1 MTATQVNAELLRNLA
16 LIAEDEE
23 LMERALKAIKRLVK
37 RKQEDEALMSKEE
50 YFARLDKSLEQAR
63 QGKVTRKRPGETLT
77 EMLQRSGML

>member
-16 LIAEDEE
+16 LIVDDEE

-63 QGKVTRKRPGETLT
+63 QGKVRRFSSREKMNEWLNS
-77 EMLQRSGML
+77 L

>member
-16 LIAEDEE
+16 LIVDDEE

-37 RKQEDEALMSKEE
+37 RKQEDETLMSKEE